1 VIIDEAMRQCA
12 NLTKFYRLLMMIRIH
27 ERDIYEAFH
36 LVSKVKDEPELRI
49 IMKFIEGV
57 IELIRRNYQYGI
69 DALVSISKDLGFKL

>member
-1 VIIDEAMRQCA
+1 
-12 NLTKFYRLLMMIRIH
+12 MMIRIH

-57 IELIRRNYQYGI
+57 IESDGYEI
-69 DALVSISKDLGFKL
+69 ISAYNGVVGESSANGKWFYIVRVD